1 MNFPLRVILALAVI
15 GAFAGIAVW
24 GVVAVLRAKSMTQ
37 SQRMMA
43 ISGIVVLMTALAAW
57 VIFLW
62 PAYWD

>member
-1 MNFPLRVILALAVI
+1 MNFPLRVLLALVVI
-15 GAFAGIAVW
+15 GAFAGVVW
-24 GVVAVLRAKSMTQ
+24 GIVAVMRAKRMTE

-43 ISGIVVLMTALAAW
+43 VGGIVVLMATLAAW